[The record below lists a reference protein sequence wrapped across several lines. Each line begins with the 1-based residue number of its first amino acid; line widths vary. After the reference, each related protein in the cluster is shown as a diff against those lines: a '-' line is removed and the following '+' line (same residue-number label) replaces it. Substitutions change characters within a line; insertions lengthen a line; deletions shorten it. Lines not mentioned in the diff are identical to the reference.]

1 MQPRTP
7 VSVASTSRIL
17 LLCAVALSAALLA
30 GCAQVPVAA
39 PRPEFVPPVFP
50 PAPDEP
56 RFVYERT
63 LYGANDV
70 VPEDATTEL
79 RRKVTGEAKTGDLL
93 SKPYGIA
100 VFRGKIFVTD
110 TVQRFVLVL
119 DVPGGRSYRIGDSE
133 GPAELVKPI
142 GIDVDGQGRVYV
154 ADISL
159 KQIIVYDQ
167 NGALLKKIGGPEHF
181 ERLTSVTV
189 NPEGTLVYAVD
200 IGGVS
205 SDKHVVRVFD
215 GVTGA
220 HRMDIGKR
228 GTGPGEFNL
237 PRDLAIGKDGKLY
250 VVDGGNF
257 RVVVF
262 DRNGKYLTAFG
273 SVGRQLGQFSR
284 PKEIA
289 TDPQGNVYVADAAF
303 GNFQIFSEDGELL
316 LFVGTRDERDG
327 PARYMLPSGITVDED
342 GRVYMVDQWFRKI
355 DVFRPFALKAS
366 DGFLG
371 KRPAAARK

>member
-1 MQPRTP
+1 MTVR
-7 VSVASTSRIL
+7 ARAL
-17 LLCAVALSAALLA
+17 LEGRPALRALGLVLAALLAA
-30 GCAQVPVAA
+30 GCAQVPIA
-39 PRPEFVPPVFP
+39 PPRAEFVPPVFP
-50 PAPDEP
+50 APPDEA

-63 LYGANDV
+63 LYGSADV
-70 VPEDATTEL
+70 IPEDATTEL
-79 RRKVTGEAKTGDLL
+79 RRKVTGEVRTGDQL

-100 VFRGKIFVTD
+100 VYRGKVFVTD

-119 DVPGGRSYRIGDSE
+119 DIPGGRSYRIGDGE
-133 GPAELVKPI
+133 GPGALVKPI
-142 GIDVDGQGRVYV
+142 GIDVDAQGRVYV

-159 KQIIVYDQ
+159 RQIIVYDT
-167 NGALLKKIGGPEHF
+167 NGTLLKKIGDTDRF
-181 ERLTSVTV
+181 QRLTSVTV

-205 SDKHVVRVFD
+205 SDQHVVRVFD
-215 GVTGA
+215 GTTGA
-220 HRMDIGKR
+220 HKMDIGRR
-228 GTGPGEFNL
+228 GVGPGEFNL
-237 PRDLAIGKDGKLY
+237 PRDIAIGKDGKLY

-262 DRNGKYLTAFG
+262 DREGKYLNAFG

-289 TDPQGNVYVADAAF
+289 TDPQGNVYVVDAAF
-303 GNFQIFSEDGELL
+303 GNFQIFNEAGDLL

-355 DVFRPFALKAS
+355 DVFRPVSLKAGE
-366 DGFLG
+366 GFLG
-371 KRPAAARK
+371 KAATAARK

>member
-1 MQPRTP
+1 MAAAC
-7 VSVASTSRIL
+7 VA
-17 LLCAVALSAALLA
+17 AVLA
-30 GCAQVPVAA
+30 GCAAVPVEE
-39 PRPEFVPPVFP
+39 PRPTFVPPVFP
-50 PAPDEP
+50 APPDEP

-63 LYGANDV
+63 IYGAPDV
-70 VPEDATTEL
+70 VVEDKTTQL
-79 RRKVTGEAKTGDLL
+79 RRQVTGEMRSGDML

-100 VFRGKIFVTD
+100 VYRGRIFVTD

-119 DVPGGRSYRIGDSE
+119 DVPNGRSYRIGDGE
-133 GPAELVKPI
+133 GESALVKPI
-142 GIDVDGQGRVYV
+142 GIDVDAMGRVYV
-154 ADISL
+154 ADISQ
-159 KQIIVYDQ
+159 KQIVVYDPA
-167 NGALLKKIGGPEHF
+167 GKLLKKIGGPEHF
-181 ERLTSVTV
+181 DRLTSVTV
-189 NPEGTLVYAVD
+189 NPEGTLIYAVD

>member
-1 MQPRTP
+1 MMLRAP
-7 VSVASTSRIL
+7 ASLASSRL
-17 LLCAVALSAALLA
+17 AWRALRLALAALLAA
-30 GCAQVPVAA
+30 GCAQVPVAP
-39 PRPEFVPPVFP
+39 PRTESAPPVFP
-50 PAPDEP
+50 PPPDEA

-63 LYGANDV
+63 LYGSADV
-70 VPEDATTEL
+70 VAEDATTEL
-79 RRKVTGEAKTGDLL
+79 RRKVTGEVRTGDQL

-100 VFRGKIFVTD
+100 VYRGRVFVTD

-119 DVPGGRSYRIGDSE
+119 DVPGGRSYRIGDGE
-133 GPAELVKPI
+133 GPGALVKPI
-142 GIDVDGQGRVYV
+142 GIDVDAQGRVYV

-159 KQIIVYDQ
+159 RQIIVYDTD
-167 NGALLKKIGGPEHF
+167 GALLKKIGGPNQF
-181 ERLTSVTV
+181 QRLTSVTV
-189 NPEGTLVYAVD
+189 NPEGTLIYAVD

-205 SDKHVVRVFD
+205 SEQHVVRVFD
-215 GVTGA
+215 GATGA
-220 HRMDIGKR
+220 HRMDIGRR

-237 PRDLAIGKDGKLY
+237 PRDVAIGKDGKLY

-262 DRNGKYLTAFG
+262 DRNGRYLNAFG
-273 SVGRQLGQFSR
+273 SIGRQLGQFSR

-289 TDPQGNVYVADAAF
+289 TDLQGNVYVVDAAF
-303 GNFQIFSEDGELL
+303 GNFQIFNEDGDLL
-316 LFVGTRDERDG
+316 LFIGTRDERDG

-355 DVFRPFALKAS
+355 DVFRPVALKAV

-371 KRPAAARK
+371 RRPAAARR